1 VFDFF
6 DTGIIIGSSYIRNI
20 DYEDFNPKEID
31 SNSEICFKRFSKN
44 KNKIICTTVLYEL
57 HNIKELRK
65 IMHKIVLLQLK
76 GADED
81 MITNEYLN
89 LANLRV
95 HERDLSWL
103 SDMAIKLKKYDVGEV
118 YHMMEEIRNI
128 FELNILSI
136 IDGIELFKPTEKQKE
151 LRSKIKEKVHS
162 LPEKPNKND
171 ITILANAIICHNNK
185 NLNFVT
191 ADKGFKK
198 MNHSKL
204 AKELKSLKLISE
216 YPKIEV
222 IIG

>member
-1 VFDFF
+1 MFDFF

-128 FELNILSI
+128 FELNI
-136 IDGIELFKPTEKQKE
+136 
-151 LRSKIKEKVHS
+151 
-162 LPEKPNKND
+162 
-171 ITILANAIICHNNK
+171 AII
-185 NLNFVT
+185 T
-191 ADKGFKK
+191 T
-198 MNHSKL
+198 
-204 AKELKSLKLISE
+204 
-216 YPKIEV
+216 
-222 IIG
+222 